1 MLNVIVQSVVALS
14 VTVYERFVLMCF
26 SLYTRLFSRWDVS
39 RQHDY
44 RWNGALPKNF
54 VKKNSIWVHMSN
66 IGWR

>member
-44 RWNGALPKNF
+44 RWNGALPK
-54 VKKNSIWVHMSN
+54 IL
-66 IGWR
+66 